1 MALALNIGKTT
12 LLGNYRENNEDSIDV
27 KVFPDMTVCLVADG
41 MGGQAAGEVAS
52 KRAIEIVPRELK
64 KYISGAVG
72 NEETKNIV
80 RRSIVQANEEIMAMA
95 ALDRELKN
103 MGTTIV
109 LSLWRKGSALMY
121 VAGMG
126 DSRAYLLRGRRI
138 EQLTVDHSIAQ
149 ALVEAKTISA
159 AEARVHRYR
168 NVLWKYLG
176 SAEVGEGPEVKV
188 VQLQA
193 GDRFL
198 LCTDGLSGVVSDDE
212 LLAFIRDKTDV
223 QECAD
228 GLGQYALDKGS
239 RDNISCIV
247 IEVQEHK

>member
-1 MALALNIGKTT
+1 MALALNIGKCT

-27 KVFPDMTVCLVADG
+27 KQFPDMTVCLVADG

-64 KYISGAVG
+64 KYLSSPMG
-72 NEETKNIV
+72 NEETKNIL

-95 ALDRELKN
+95 SLDRELKN

-109 LSLWRKGSALMY
+109 LTLWRKSSSLMY
-121 VAGMG
+121 VTGMG
-126 DSRAYLLRGRRI
+126 DSRVYHIRGKKI
-138 EQLTVDHSIAQ
+138 EQLTIDHSIAQ

-159 AEARVHRYR
+159 AEARTHRYR

-176 SAEVGEGPEVKV
+176 SSEVGEGPEVKT
-188 VQLQA
+188 VQLLG

-198 LCTDGLSGVVSDDE
+198 LCTDGLSGVVTDE
-212 LLAFIRDKTDV
+212 DLLAYIRENPEV
-223 QECAD
+223 QACAD
-228 GLGQYALDKGS
+228 GLGQLA
-239 RDNISCIV
+239 
-247 IEVQEHK
+247 